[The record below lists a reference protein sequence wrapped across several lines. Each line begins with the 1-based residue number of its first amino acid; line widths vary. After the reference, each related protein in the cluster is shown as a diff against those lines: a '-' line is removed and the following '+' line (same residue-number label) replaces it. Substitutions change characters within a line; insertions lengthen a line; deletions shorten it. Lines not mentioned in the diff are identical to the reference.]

1 MGTGRLQILERLAA
15 CEDTESTAST
25 PEVPPAPAAAMTESA
40 ALGQAAPAAAKTT
53 STEVRVQYPC
63 CNAMQ
68 VPIEIYRLVTR
79 VAKAWPFSGRD
90 FFVEKGTL
98 AEQERTH
105 PGEVFPGLPFMIPA
119 IPAKAVLGVTGSSTA
134 TRSDASC
141 VGPRDSDWTPWRT
154 TSSTM

>member
-1 MGTGRLQILERLAA
+1 MNWPATAAESSKSFATKALAFFLRLQNQ
-15 CEDTESTAST
+15 DGHT
-25 PEVPPAPAAAMTESA
+25 
-40 ALGQAAPAAAKTT
+40 
-53 STEVRVQYPC
+53 VRVQYPC

-105 PGEVFPGLPFMIPA
+105 RGEVFPGLPFMIPA
-119 IPAKAVLGVTGSSTA
+119 IPAKAVLGVAGSSTA

-141 VGPRDSDWTPWRT
+141 VGPRDLDWTPWRT